1 MTHLVDFYDDDPEI
15 VGALATYVL
24 EGWARHETVV
34 VVGTGAHR
42 RETDAALKAAGADP
56 AAARAS
62 GHYVTLDAEETLRTI
77 MVAGAPHA
85 EAFASH
91 LGGVVAGAL
100 GLGRPVRIY
109 GEMVA
114 LLWQDGNVPA
124 AIALE
129 TLWNELQAELAF
141 TLLCSYPSQVLQESW
156 LPDLRHICE
165 LHSQV
170 EPPASYAGTGLLG
183 CDEHGDVGYSRV
195 FLPAPQAVPAVR
207 RFVSGVLHAWD
218 QEQRLTLGP
227 EVDADRAIADTV
239 LACSEMATNAV
250 LHAHSPFLLTLERY
264 SGGVLVAVED
274 AAGGNAH
281 RQSAAPTALGG
292 RGLTIV
298 QAVADRWGCEPLAHG
313 KVVWAEVPAHRAD
326 LPARAV

>member
-15 VGALATYVL
+15 VAALATYAL

-34 VVGTGAHR
+34 VVATEAHR
-42 RETDAALKAAGADP
+42 RETDAMLVAAGADP

-77 MVAGAPHA
+77 MVEGVPHVD
-85 EAFASH
+85 AFASH

-100 GLGRPVRIY
+100 RLGRPVRIY

-114 LLWQDGNVPA
+114 LLWQDGNVPG

-129 TLWNELQAELAF
+129 GLWNELLAELTF

-156 LPDLRHICE
+156 LTDLRHICE
-165 LHSQV
+165 LHSRV
-170 EPPASYAGTGLLG
+170 EPPASYASTDLLA
-183 CDEHGDVGYSRV
+183 CDQHGDVACSKV

-207 RFVSGVLHAWD
+207 RFVAGVLQAWD
-218 QEQRLTLGP
+218 EEHHLGLAAQG
-227 EVDADRAIADTV
+227 DAERTIADTL
-239 LACSEMATNAV
+239 LASSEMATNAV
-250 LHAHSPFLLTLERY
+250 LHAHSPFLLTLQRS

-274 AAGGNAH
+274 AAGGSPH
-281 RQSAAPTALGG
+281 RQSASPTALGG

-313 KVVWAEVPAHRAD
+313 KVVWAEVAAHPAEVSAS
-326 LPARAV
+326 AV